1 MIFERVYGI
10 DLGNSSVKIY
20 SGTPGEIYTEK
31 NIIAS
36 QGREIIAVGDE
47 AYAMYGRQ
55 PVGIKVRS
63 PMSSGT
69 ISELELQ
76 EIVLYTMFD
85 RIGKS
90 RGIGSVIYFTT
101 PPDMS
106 SIEKRAY
113 YYVVNGHWLR
123 QNRVYLVE
131 SPIAEALA
139 LGIDPD
145 KTSGAMIVNIG
156 SQSTSFSI
164 IADGRILMSIR
175 HAGNRWYNISED
187 GGETWQPSTSTWY
200 DITAPACNGDL
211 IRFTSVNQGQDKN
224 RLLHSVPYGNSRTN
238 VSVYVSYDEGMTWQV
253 RKCIVPYSSAYSS
266 LCVMPDGTI
275 GLYVE
280 ESYAGASGYST
291 VFYNFSLEWLTD
303 GNDIYNPTK
312 IIENQIVT
320 NVLNVYPVPA
330 TSFINIDAEQIIS
343 VKIYNS
349 AGQIVMTK
357 AFSGTSQVRMDITS
371 LPDGLYLIEAVDVTG
386 LRREGRFVK

>member
-164 IADGRILMSIR
+164 IADGRILMSRRLASGGKQMTEAVCAQVRREHHLQIGNVTGR
-175 HAGNRWYNISED
+175 MLKTELGSLEDEAGGMRKVIGIDSVSGLPREENIS
-187 GGETWQPSTSTWY
+187 GETVKEGIRECVSMLASELKSFLTRIPPQTAMNITKEGIYLTGGSVHLPCIHQFLADST
-200 DITAPACNGDL
+200 
-211 IRFTSVNQGQDKN
+211 
-224 RLLHSVPYGNSRTN
+224 
-238 VSVYVSYDEGMTWQV
+238 
-253 RKCIVPYSSAYSS
+253 
-266 LCVMPDGTI
+266 
-275 GLYVE
+275 
-280 ESYAGASGYST
+280 GYS
-291 VFYNFSLEWLTD
+291 FNLP
-303 GNDIYNPTK
+303 G
-312 IIENQIVT
+312 
-320 NVLNVYPVPA
+320 VY
-330 TSFINIDAEQIIS
+330 E
-343 VKIYNS
+343 
-349 AGQIVMTK
+349 K
-357 AFSGTSQVRMDITS
+357 AS
-371 LPDGLYLIEAVDVTG
+371 VTG
-386 LRREGRFVK
+386 LEKIIQSRELRKWAAPINERKF